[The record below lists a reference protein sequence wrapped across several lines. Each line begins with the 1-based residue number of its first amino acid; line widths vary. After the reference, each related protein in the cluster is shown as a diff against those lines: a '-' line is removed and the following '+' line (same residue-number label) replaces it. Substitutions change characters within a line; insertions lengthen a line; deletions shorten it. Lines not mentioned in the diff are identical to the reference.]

1 MKPAADSFGS
11 RRLRGLTA
19 ARRGARLA
27 LPRHRGRFRAEVSR
41 HGDSKA
47 HAFDQTRGE
56 DARDE
61 TPAGTQGRGD
71 EDARKGCDAQVDE
84 SCGEA
89 ACPQDAGCEVRRED
103 ERGPAESRDEA
114 SGAQSIGGATRRTC
128 APRAAEHRHPRCSR
142 AATTRFAPRPAR
154 AGTNGSRCSTKP
166 APRRPASIISA
177 SGISRC
183 SRCPRRPA
191 GGVRWVS
198 VGYERVRGL
207 REKHE
212 SCDGEFQATLSK
224 TFSVPLFAAFA
235 AWADASIRGEWLDAP
250 DLSFTKLNA
259 GRNIRARWP
268 DGSLLD
274 IRFNA
279 TGPDRCQ
286 IVVDTMKLN
295 DGEAVQQAKA
305 FWQAQFERLQHYF
318 RV

>member
-1 MKPAADSFGS
+1 MATRKRTRSAKRAANTRATTRRPARKAAPKKTRAKAATRKSTKAAAK
-11 RRLRGLTA
+11 RP
-19 ARRGARLA
+19 ARR
-27 LPRHRGRFRAEVSR
+27 
-41 HGDSKA
+41 
-47 HAFDQTRGE
+47 
-56 DARDE
+56 
-61 TPAGTQGRGD
+61 TP
-71 EDARKGCDAQVDE
+71 
-84 SCGEA
+84 
-89 ACPQDAGCEVRRED
+89 
-103 ERGPAESRDEA
+103 PAESGAKTRAAPQKAAAKRATSKVSAAPRVESARRAPPKIDTSLFPCSDAALRTATGKDWNEWLALLDA
-114 SGAQSIGGATRRTC
+114 SGAAAQGLDHQRLLDLTMQSLPET
-128 APRAAEHRHPRCSR
+128 
-142 AATTRFAPRPAR
+142 
-154 AGTNGSRCSTKP
+154 AGWW
-166 APRRPASIISA
+166 AQM
-177 SGISRC
+177 
-183 SRCPRRPA
+183 
-191 GGVRWVS
+191 VS

-212 SCDGEFQATLSK
+212 SCNGEFQATSSK
-224 TFSVPLFAAFA
+224 TFPVPLFAAFA
-235 AWADASIRGEWLDAP
+235 AWADAGIRGAWLEAP